1 MANRVDVAME
11 FKLIEN
17 EKGRMV
23 PGCVAT
29 CSVCNH
35 KEQSFGEGMPSQ
47 KRNLALL
54 NQNCPRG
61 GGNFYVDPDADEEDD

>member
-1 MANRVDVAME
+1 MARKVEVAME

-23 PGCVAT
+23 QGCVAT
-29 CSVCNH
+29 CGECGH
-35 KEQSFGEGMPSQ
+35 KEQSFGEGIASQ

-54 NQNCPRG
+54 NRNCPRG

>member
-11 FKLIEN
+11 FKLVEN

-23 PGCVAT
+23 PGCEAT

-35 KEQSFGEGMPSQ
+35 KESSFGEGMPSQ
-47 KRNLALL
+47 KRCLALL
-54 NQNCPRG
+54 RKNCPQG
-61 GGNFYVDPDADEEDD
+61 GGNFYIDPDADEEDD